1 MSHIIE
7 KIKINQATYHKLEE
21 RILKNRKIQAVA
33 VAKNNLG
40 VEFVFDGEFY
50 GLLHYSSIP
59 KYVQICMGDVLELY
73 VRKVRY
79 DNKIDLIFHPIFKD
93 GRLYYE
99 KLLEVLKENPTQV
112 FEVDK
117 KSSPETIF
125 KMFGMSKK
133 KFKLAIK
140 VLVDLELVSYEDGL
154 MKLIDP

>member
-1 MSHIIE
+1 MPLID

-59 KYVQICMGDVLELY
+59 KYVQICIGDVLELY

-79 DNKIDLIFHPIFKD
+79 DNKIDLIFHPIGKNT
-93 GRLYYE
+93 GLYHE
-99 KLLEVLKENPTQV
+99 KLLEVLKENPTQTLKV
-112 FEVDK
+112 AW

-133 KFKLAIK
+133 KFKSSLK
-140 VLVDLELVSYEDGL
+140 VLVDLEVVSYEDGL

>member
-1 MSHIIE
+1 MPNIE
-7 KIKINQATYHKLEE
+7 KIKINQAIYHKLEE

-59 KYVQICMGDVLELY
+59 KYVQICIGDVKELY

-79 DNKIDLIFHPIFKD
+79 DNKIDLTFHPIWKD
-93 GRLYYE
+93 GRLYHE
-99 KLLEVLKENPTQV
+99 KLLEVLKQSQEKTLK
-112 FEVDK
+112 VDW

-125 KMFGMSKK
+125 NLFGMSKK
-133 KFKLAIK
+133 KFKSALRL
-140 VLVDLELVSYEDGL
+140 LVDLELISYEDGL